1 MKKQIKVLL
10 LSATLAVF
18 ALPVVAQVSESTT
31 EPSEAK
37 ENAKAFNQFDH
48 YLSQHEEVRDQIKAN
63 PSLLNDPT
71 YLSQHPELQKF
82 ETEHPGFTK
91 AVQADPS
98 RVTHRANRQYH
109 REKRARR
116 KAKQV
121 KVPAK

>member
-18 ALPVVAQVSESTT
+18 ALPIVAQVSESTT
-31 EPSEAK
+31 DPSEAR
-37 ENAKAFNQFDH
+37 ETAKSFNDFDR
-48 YLSQHEEVRDQIKAN
+48 YLSQHEEVREQIKAN

-82 ETEHPGFTK
+82 ETEHPDFTK

-98 RVTHRANRQYH
+98 RVTRRANKQYH

-116 KAKQV
+116 RAKPEQV
-121 KVPAK
+121 PDK

>member
-18 ALPVVAQVSESTT
+18 ALPIVAQVSATA

-37 ENAKAFNQFDH
+37 ETAKGFNDFDR
-48 YLSQHEEVRDQIKAN
+48 YLSQHEEVREQIKSN
-63 PSLLNDPT
+63 PSLLNDST

-82 ETEHPGFTK
+82 ETEHPAFTK
-91 AVQADPS
+91 AVQADPN
-98 RVTHRANRQYH
+98 RVTRRANKQYH

-116 KAKQV
+116 RAKQEP
-121 KVPAK
+121 VPAK

>member
-18 ALPVVAQVSESTT
+18 ALPIVAQVSESTA

-37 ENAKAFNQFDH
+37 ETAKGFNDFDR
-48 YLSQHEEVRDQIKAN
+48 YLSQHEEVREQIKNN
-63 PSLLNDPT
+63 PSLLNDST

-82 ETEHPGFTK
+82 ETEHPAFTK
-91 AVQADPS
+91 AVQADPN
-98 RVTHRANRQYH
+98 RVTRRANKQYH

-116 KAKQV
+116 RAKPDQ
-121 KVPAK
+121 VPAK